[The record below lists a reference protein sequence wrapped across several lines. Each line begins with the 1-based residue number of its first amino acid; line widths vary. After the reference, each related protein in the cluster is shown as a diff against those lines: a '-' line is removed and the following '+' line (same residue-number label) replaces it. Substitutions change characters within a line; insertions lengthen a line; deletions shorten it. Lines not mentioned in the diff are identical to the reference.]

1 MVEEGWKYKL
11 ILLND
16 QIEKGN
22 FGVADAV
29 ANQAQT
35 DPLPFE

>member
-11 ILLND
+11 ILLNQ

-22 FGVADAV
+22 FGVD
-29 ANQAQT
+29 QT
-35 DPLPFE
+35 TEK